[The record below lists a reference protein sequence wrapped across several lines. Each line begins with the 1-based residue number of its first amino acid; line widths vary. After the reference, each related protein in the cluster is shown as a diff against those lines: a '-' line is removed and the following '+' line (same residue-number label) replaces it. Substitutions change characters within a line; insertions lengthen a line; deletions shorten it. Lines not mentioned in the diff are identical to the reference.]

1 MTQETP
7 ADRKQ
12 RLARDRQQARRDRI
26 KARREAMGAEWFKLE
41 MGAGTRAALKR
52 VCEAGQFEEDAEA
65 LTLLIHGAAD
75 LARRDPVAFAALV
88 DGRQHE

>member
-12 RLARDRQQARRDRI
+12 RLARDRQQARRDQI

-88 DGRQHE
+88 DERQHE